1 MIHWTEIFAGI
12 AATIMPV
19 LVGWIKKDI
28 RTLKL
33 SINGR
38 IEELLTVA
46 RVLARREGFDEG
58 RAHERSKAVVSRSR
72 AQEKSRRQTRNR
84 ETGTT

>member
-1 MIHWTEIFAGI
+1 MIHWTEVFAGI

-58 RAHERSKAVVSRSR
+58 RAHERSKITSSRTR
-72 AQEKSRRQTRNR
+72 AQEKPVRQTRR
-84 ETGTT
+84 RDTGSV